1 MNTKRSEVSVQANL
15 RDSGDAETKTV
26 FVSVQANARVGGR
39 YAGATKFLSVL
50 AAALLLAGCVNV
62 HVHFPAAPAEPAP
75 SADTQADKSQ

>member
-1 MNTKRSEVSVQANL
+1 MKTKRSEVSVQANH

-26 FVSVQANARVGGR
+26 FVSVQADARVGGR
-39 YAGATKFLSVL
+39 YAGTKILFSVL

-62 HVHFPAAPAEPAP
+62 HVHFPAAPTEPAP

>member
-1 MNTKRSEVSVQANL
+1 MKTERSEVSVQANAS
-15 RDSGDAETKTV
+15 R
-26 FVSVQANARVGGR
+26 GGR

-75 SADTQADKSQ
+75 SADTQADKPQ